1 MKSTIV
7 LVIFMARL
15 PRFKAQPF
23 MCITRRY
30 TACYV
35 MFQERDRIM
44 HHLVVSPYAC
54 LSIPVLVIGRE
65 RSVSIHFIDLTAAS
79 AVLHDLLFLLVK
91 HGNGATAP
99 RLRQII
105 SRRNATTFSIFRDP
119 PYDGIKFACCH
130 GMRIRSFHKRFYYII
145 EKKRFPAAH
154 LTQSK
159 ITLEKSIST
168 YTFDERL
175 AQRMQNY
182 ALSNYKKENKF
193 F

>member
-30 TACYV
+30 TA
-35 MFQERDRIM
+35 R
-44 HHLVVSPYAC
+44 HVSRARSNYASSC
-54 LSIPVLVIGRE
+54 RFTLCMLIHSVLVIGRE

-79 AVLHDLLFLLVK
+79 AVSHDLLFLLVK

-154 LTQSK
+154 LTQFK

-175 AQRMQNY
+175 TQRMQNY